1 MITKMPTHC
10 GDDTCSSCVRAGDFI
25 FLSHHGGGQDKREIV
40 HQVRATLESMKQ
52 TLNSVGATLD
62 DVVQL
67 HFYIRDVADFRQ
79 GADVFREYFLK
90 GAPARTTVV
99 TTFVGENC
107 LCQMDAVAYKPREGQ

>member
-10 GDDTCSSCVRAGDFI
+10 GDDTCSSCVIAGDFI

-62 DVVQL
+62 DV
-67 HFYIRDVADFRQ
+67 
-79 GADVFREYFLK
+79 FREYFLK